1 MGPQQ
6 QQDSGFTLIELLV
19 VVTILG
25 ILAVVGVNMIGNR
38 RAAAVRSLMDEIE
51 GGLNNARQAAAAT
64 GKDQAVDCWGTWNS
78 TTSPMVIAYGNAN
91 QADGSVEPDS
101 AIQTDANN
109 QLSGTVTA
117 GSSVVVAFHYLAN
130 DVTHSRARIV
140 VTGSTDWAT
149 AMTATSA
156 GTKNTDI
163 TGLDP
168 FLAGDPMNALSGSV
182 AAGTPTIA
190 GGATAT
196 LCATISGTSQR
207 FTSSMF
213 IEIVGTSPDNGPLPG
228 GPMGLLVVLNNGATV
243 YKFYN
248 PGVLEGNGQ
257 WRKL

>member
-1 MGPQQ
+1 MTFQQRHLMGPQQ

-38 RAAAVRSLMDEIE
+38 RAAAVRSLMDELE

-64 GKDQAVDCWGTWNS
+64 GKDQSVVSWGDWNS
-78 TTSPMVIAYGNAN
+78 TSSPMVLAYGNGTA
-91 QADGSVEPDS
+91 A
-101 AIQTDANN
+101 AIQTDANS
-109 QLSGTVTA
+109 QLSGTVSKT
-117 GSSVVVAFHYLAN
+117 SSVVVVFHYLAN
-130 DVTHSRARIV
+130 DVTQSRARIV
-140 VTGSTDWAT
+140 VSGSTDWAT

-156 GTKNTDI
+156 GKKNTDI

-182 AAGTPTIA
+182 AAGTPTIV

-196 LCATISGTSQR
+196 LCATISGASQR
-207 FTSSMF
+207 FTTPMF
-213 IEIVGTSPDNGPLPG
+213 IEIVGTSPDG
-228 GPMGLLVVLNNGATV
+228 GPMPGAAMGLLVVLANGSSV

>member
-6 QQDSGFTLIELLV
+6 QRQDSGFTLIELLV

-51 GGLNNARQAAAAT
+51 GGLNNARQAATAT
-64 GKDQAVDCWGTWNS
+64 GKDQSVVSWGDWNS
-78 TTSPMVIAYGNAN
+78 TSPMVIAYGNGTA
-91 QADGSVEPDS
+91 A
-101 AIQTDANN
+101 AIQTDATS
-109 QLSGTVTA
+109 QLSGTVSKT
-117 GSSVVVAFHYLAN
+117 SSVVVAFHYLAN
-130 DVTHSRARIV
+130 DVTQSRARV
-140 VTGSTDWAT
+140 VVSGSSDWAT

-196 LCATISGTSQR
+196 LCATISGASQR

-213 IEIVGTSPDNGPLPG
+213 IEIVGTSPGGGPMPG
-228 GPMGLLVVLNNGATV
+228 APMGLLVVLANGSTV

>member
-6 QQDSGFTLIELLV
+6 QRQDSGFTLIELLV

-117 GSSVVVAFHYLAN
+117 GSSVVVAFHYLPN
-130 DVTHSRARIV
+130 DAIHSRARIV
-140 VTGSTDWAT
+140 VSGSQDWAT
-149 AMTATSA
+149 AMTATSGGKA
-156 GTKNTDI
+156 NTDI

-168 FLAGDPMNALSGSV
+168 FLAGDAMNALSGSV
-182 AAGTPTIA
+182 ATGTPTFT
-190 GGATAT
+190 GSLLRCT
-196 LCATISGTSQR
+196 TISGTSQR

>member
-6 QQDSGFTLIELLV
+6 QRQDSGFTLIELLV

-38 RAAAVRSLMDEIE
+38 RAAAVRSIMDEVE
-51 GGLNNARQAAAAT
+51 GALNNARQAAAAT
-64 GKDQAVDCWGTWNS
+64 GKDQAVECWGTWNS
-78 TTSPMVIAYGNAN
+78 TTDPMVIAYGNGTL
-91 QADGSVEPDS
+91 ADGT
-101 AIQTDANN
+101 IQADANN
-109 QLSGTVTA
+109 QLAGTVTA
-117 GSSVVVAFHYLAN
+117 GSSVVIGFHYLPN
-130 DVTHSRARIV
+130 DVIHSRARIV
-140 VTGSTDWAT
+140 VSGSQDWAT
-149 AMTATSA
+149 AMTATSGGKA
-156 GTKNTDI
+156 NTDI

-168 FLAGDPMNALSGSV
+168 FLAGDAMNALSGSV
-182 AAGTPTIA
+182 ATGTPTFT
-190 GGATAT
+190 GSLLRCT
-196 LCATISGTSQR
+196 TISGTSQR